1 MKRIL
6 SVLAVFGLALAMVGC
21 ATPQEETTT
30 YVAESNGV
38 TMELTYYHT
47 GDNVTKQTA
56 NNKIPYT
63 SIGVTNAEDA
73 KAILDPVAVQYQNV
87 AGIKHSVEYTDTE
100 VIETLEIDYATLD
113 YDKAKTIPGITM
125 DENAKNGVSLEK
137 SEKLLLSQGY
147 TKVTE

>member
-1 MKRIL
+1 MKKIFSL
-6 SVLAVFGLALAMVGC
+6 LAVFGLALAMVGC
-21 ATPQEETTT
+21 AGAQEETTT
-30 YVAESNGV
+30 YVAEANGV

-47 GDNVTKQTA
+47 GDTVTKQTA

-63 SIGVTNAEDA
+63 SMGVTDAEGA
-73 KAILDPVAVQYQNV
+73 KAILDPIAIQYQNV
-87 AGIKHSVEYTDTE
+87 AGITHNIEYTDTE

-137 SEKLLLSQGY
+137 SEQLLLSQGY
-147 TKVTE
+147 VKVTE